1 MYIHEHSDWTD
12 FRWNNDKI
20 ALILDDVSREQGKL
34 YGRLANLGFEEQ
46 IRAMGENIAL
56 DVVYSSEIEGIKFNV
71 DEVRSSVAKKLGIDN
86 VKQTH
91 SSHFVDSIVSV
102 MLDAIEHYN
111 RPITKDNLCAWQA
124 AFFPAGYSEGNKIE
138 IGIYRTNEEHVV
150 SGTFGREKV
159 HFIAPVPELVEKEME
174 HFIDWFNQ
182 DKPIS
187 SIIRSAIAHFW
198 FVTIHPFEDGNG
210 RLARILGDVFLA
222 KGEKSKL
229 RFYNIS
235 SEINRDKRH
244 YYEILEK
251 TQKGDG
257 DITEWLVWYLQTLYN
272 AIQNANVL
280 VNTILNKSLFWI
292 RIAGVPLSERQTSTL
307 NLFLDG
313 YEAKITSKKWAEMN
327 NCSSD
332 TANRDIKDLIEKGIL
347 CEDIPGAKRPSY
359 SIVYVP
365 LEDDIT
371 QHFSNI
377 EIQYEES
384 GVYLI
389 ALFEG
394 RKQIHE
400 RILKLDAERYNRGD
414 LPVANLLNKYCSYLM
429 N

>member
-1 MYIHEHSDWTD
+1 M
-12 FRWNNDKI
+12 
-20 ALILDDVSREQGKL
+20 
-34 YGRLANLGFEEQ
+34 
-46 IRAMGENIAL
+46 
-56 DVVYSSEIEGIKFNV
+56 
-71 DEVRSSVAKKLGIDN
+71 SVL
-86 VKQTH
+86 
-91 SSHFVDSIVSV
+91 
-102 MLDAIEHYN
+102 
-111 RPITKDNLCAWQA
+111 RITKDNLCAWQA

-159 HFIAPVPELVEKEME
+159 HFIAPVPELVEKEIE
-174 HFIDWFNQ
+174 HFIAWFNQ

-187 SIIRSAIAHFW
+187 SIIRSAIVHFW

-235 SEINRDKRH
+235 SEINRDKKH

-292 RIAGVPLSERQTSTL
+292 RIAGVPLSERQTNTI
-307 NLFLDG
+307 NQFLDG

-377 EIQYEES
+377 KIQYEES

>member
-235 SEINRDKRH
+235 SEINRDKKH

-292 RIAGVPLSERQTSTL
+292 RIAGVPLSERQTNTI
-307 NLFLDG
+307 NQFLDG

-377 EIQYEES
+377 EIQYEKS

>member
-235 SEINRDKRH
+235 SEINRDKKH

-280 VNTILNKSLFWI
+280 VNTILNKSLFWV
-292 RIAGVPLSERQTSTL
+292 RIAGVPLSERQTNTI
-307 NLFLDG
+307 NQFLDG

>member
-389 ALFEG
+389 ALFDG
-394 RKQIHE
+394 RKQIHK
-400 RILKLDAERYNRGD
+400 RILKLDAERYDRGD
-414 LPVANLLNKYCSYLM
+414 LTIANLLNKYCSYLM

>member
-280 VNTILNKSLFWI
+280 VNTILNKSLFWV
-292 RIAGVPLSERQTSTL
+292 RIAGVPLSERQTNTI
-307 NLFLDG
+307 NQFLDG

-377 EIQYEES
+377 KIQYEES

>member
-235 SEINRDKRH
+235 SEINRDKKH

-280 VNTILNKSLFWI
+280 VNTILNKSLFWV
-292 RIAGVPLSERQTSTL
+292 RIAGVPLSERQTNTI
-307 NLFLDG
+307 NQFLDG

-377 EIQYEES
+377 KIQYEES